1 MRPRQRLPCRP
12 ALSLRSAI
20 SAISAISV
28 QRSECCRAVPC
39 PCFAHG
45 RVPANRAKGSFTK
58 KTQELK
64 EAKNKQNL
72 RASLTDA
79 DPKIDTEKNTFE
91 VRTSSSPRVDTHHTR
106 ACQLP
111 QVQLQQVPHPW
122 CCCGGGRGR
131 GSGRGG
137 GGGGALALIDG
148 VLRECVSVCVTE

>member
-106 ACQLP
+106 RASSRRCSCSRC
-111 QVQLQQVPHPW
+111 HT
-122 CCCGGGRGR
+122 RGAAAAVAAAVAVAVAR
-131 GSGRGG
+131 
-137 GGGGALALIDG
+137 
-148 VLRECVSVCVTE
+148 